1 MLIGTEKQAAY
12 ARDVLEGA
20 RQWCWHK
27 FNSEN
32 LLSPEVSREKL
43 IAISLLQAVAEGD
56 YTQAEVIADGDGCLV
71 FDEKA
76 PNADEIFQ
84 DHAEADHYELPEW
97 VLARHLV
104 AVADPDRPG
113 RHQDK
118 TPTNW
123 ADAVVV
129 AGRVIDTFKRDYY
142 QAQSAGLVSRIA
154 KQAKARPAPPKG
166 GDQAARGGTSWDDGP
181 PPAPP
186 DAFFDAMVDSMPDEL
201 LNRQDHDPSL
211 VLDELGGSE
220 SPQEEM
226 PDGAREDHSLDD
238 PSALYEADEEG
249 HPQSRLPGL

>member
-32 LLSPEVSREKL
+32 LLSPEVSRGKL

-56 YTQAEVIADGDGCLV
+56 YAQAEAIADGDSRLV

-76 PNADEIFQ
+76 ANADLLYR

-97 VLARHLV
+97 VLAGHLV
-104 AVADPDRPG
+104 AVADPGRPG

-142 QAQSAGLVSRIA
+142 RAQSAGLVSRIA
-154 KQAKARPAPPKG
+154 KQAKARPAPPKSG
-166 GDQAARGGTSWDDGP
+166 GQAGRSGTIWDDGP

-186 DAFFDAMVDSMPDEL
+186 DALFDAMIDSMPDEL
-201 LNRQDHDPSL
+201 LNQQDHDPSL
-211 VLDELGGSE
+211 VLDELWGGE
-220 SPQEEM
+220 SQREGVS
-226 PDGAREDHSLDD
+226 DSAREDHALDD